1 MLSANA
7 ADLAQPATTS
17 RALQVDPIDQLEH
30 EREDYQ
36 KRLTGQA
43 KQYRTSTAWE
53 RYFWAAPGLGPTAKT
68 RTRIYYQTA
77 FVEAEKYYALHPRDS
92 GIANRLSREDLFSL
106 CNFMLDPY
114 MNSGM
119 PGAMREYQSNQA
131 LIRKRIWLLY
141 QNAFGPDFQATKRA
155 KIDFESYRTT
165 K

>member
-7 ADLAQPATTS
+7 SEIAQPATTS
-17 RALQVDPIDQLEH
+17 RALQIDPIAQLEQD
-30 EREDYQ
+30 RENYQ

-43 KQYRTSTAWE
+43 KQYRNSTVWE
-53 RYFWAAPGLGPTAKT
+53 RYYWGAPGLGPTAKA

-77 FVEAEKYYALHPRDS
+77 FVEAEKYYASHPRDP
-92 GIANRLSREDLFSL
+92 GISNRLSREDLFSL

-119 PGAMREYQSNQA
+119 PGAIKQYQTNQA
-131 LIRKRIWLLY
+131 WIRKRIWLLY

-155 KIDFESYRTT
+155 KVDFESYRA